1 MHERE
6 SVGVCED
13 NNDVNVNVTLGRR
26 MWVSV
31 WVNYTDVSVSVN
43 DVFACVCVR
52 GCGCGC
58 KGAGDFGLR
67 MENYNS
73 SNANESQFIGVVS
86 IQGNGSYQAKKGDRN
101 EGCDLGPML

>member
-1 MHERE
+1 
-6 SVGVCED
+6 VGVCED
-13 NNDVNVNVTLGRR
+13 NNDVNVNVTLGRI

-31 WVNYTDVSVSVN
+31 WVSVWACHVSVSVN

-58 KGAGDFGLR
+58 KGAGDFGFR

-86 IQGNGSYQAKKGDRN
+86 IQGDQWVLPGKER
-101 EGCDLGPML
+101 

>member
-1 MHERE
+1 MHERDCE
-6 SVGVCED
+6 GVCED
-13 NNDVNVNVTLGRR
+13 NNDVNVNVTMGRI

-31 WVNYTDVSVSVN
+31 WAGHVSVSVN

-67 MENYNS
+67 MENYN
-73 SNANESQFIGVVS
+73 
-86 IQGNGSYQAKKGDRN
+86 
-101 EGCDLGPML
+101 